1 MARGAD
7 PPWSSHA
14 GMPKTD
20 IRKYVRHGFTWSH
33 FTPGESYKRPVLWIF
48 WHYTDILDNIDSPVP
63 GFWSVCSQN
72 LTVAI
77 CWSSFW
83 EVDSTD
89 SQGSIC
95 LATFAVKGS
104 AVTIKAVHQFILWRN
119 CLAFWSGEDWY
130 QFAPYTTQVSE
141 RVRNWISKS
150 LPFYPRSTYVGGLMY
165 TCPGWPEQ
173 WIFPQPQ
180 MLVIHVAAPCV
191 FLWRFGA
198 AKSRTKGPDPVMTI

>member
-104 AVTIKAVHQFILWRN
+104 AVTIKAVHQFIVWRN
-119 CLAFWSGEDWY
+119 CLAFEVEKTDTSSHPTPPKYLNGYEIGY
-130 QFAPYTTQVSE
+130 QS
-141 RVRNWISKS
+141 
-150 LPFYPRSTYVGGLMY
+150 PFLFIREALTSAV
-165 TCPGWPEQ
+165 
-173 WIFPQPQ
+173 
-180 MLVIHVAAPCV
+180 
-191 FLWRFGA
+191 
-198 AKSRTKGPDPVMTI
+198 